1 MEYSGVHPP
10 LSSVFSD
17 FTSPPPQDSDCEL
30 SGHVSDSGTTETSS
44 GSSEYQESSVSDC
57 ESSVTSGRGGG
68 DVSPALEAGLVKLG
82 EGDRFYDLIKKRF
95 LASLG
100 GLLGPQ
106 VTVSAINRNSH
117 SGFTGQARLN
127 AFRVYLKAV
136 EDKCGGDANV
146 KYGWYASSSKEE
158 ISKIVSHGFGQCEK
172 INGVYGRGVYL
183 APDDS
188 PLECLESLSADED
201 GMRHLLLCRVIL
213 GKPEVVLPGNAEQY
227 HPSSSEFDSGVD
239 RLSAP
244 KKYIVWSTHMNTH
257 ILPEYVISFR
267 APTCLKEF
275 LKTQEPI
282 RKPTSPWMPIPTL
295 IGVLSKVLPQ
305 PSIALIIKY
314 HKAHRE
320 NKISRSE
327 LIQRI
332 RQIAGDKL
340 LATIIKSFRTKQLK
354 HLHGASQDGGRKA
367 MEYKSSAGGV
377 DGPML
382 FGVNLKQC

>member
-1 MEYSGVHPP
+1 MEYSGVQRP

-17 FTSPPPQDSDCEL
+17 CEL
-30 SGHVSDSGTTETSS
+30 SDHVSDSGTTGTSS

-57 ESSVTSGRGGG
+57 ESSVTSGHG
-68 DVSPALEAGLVKLG
+68 DVSRALEAGLVKLG

-95 LASLG
+95 LASL

-188 PLECLESLSADED
+188 PLE
-201 GMRHLLLCRVIL
+201 
-213 GKPEVVLPGNAEQY
+213 
-227 HPSSSEFDSGVD
+227 
-239 RLSAP
+239 
-244 KKYIVWSTHMNTH
+244 W
-257 ILPEYVISFR
+257 
-267 APTCLKEF
+267 
-275 LKTQEPI
+275 
-282 RKPTSPWMPIPTL
+282 
-295 IGVLSKVLPQ
+295 
-305 PSIALIIKY
+305 
-314 HKAHRE
+314 
-320 NKISRSE
+320 
-327 LIQRI
+327 
-332 RQIAGDKL
+332 
-340 LATIIKSFRTKQLK
+340 
-354 HLHGASQDGGRKA
+354 
-367 MEYKSSAGGV
+367 
-377 DGPML
+377 
-382 FGVNLKQC
+382 